1 MTARRNIR
9 IWIGGALAAAG
20 FASAAQAQSWSVPT
34 EWRVG
39 AVGVVTPKYE
49 GSNSYRV
56 IGVPYVAPAGLS
68 DGDGWLQVKG
78 PDDVRIR
85 VLQQSGFELGPVLGW
100 RFGRKEEDGVRLTG
114 LGDVDGGLVLG
125 GYAAYRFGAVAAF
138 ASYNHQV
145 TGDDTGGQLRFGLE
159 ARTRVNPWLTL
170 TGTVGSTWA
179 SSDYMGSYFGVS
191 QTQSI
196 SSGLTQFNASSGI
209 KDGFLGLGAEMA
221 LDSRWTLSVSGRYS
235 RLVGDAADSPI
246 VESENQFTGMV
257 GLSYKFSLTR

>member
-1 MTARRNIR
+1 MTARRHMR
-9 IWIGGALAAAG
+9 VWIGGGLAAMG
-20 FASAAQAQSWSVPT
+20 FASSAHAQSWSVPT

-39 AVGVVTPKYE
+39 AVGVVAPKYE

-56 IGVPYVAPAGLS
+56 IGVPYVAPAGLG

-85 VLQQSGFELGPVLGW
+85 ILQQSGFELGPVLGW
-100 RFGRKEEDGVRLTG
+100 RFGREEEDGVRLAG

-145 TGDDTGGQLRFGLE
+145 TGDDTGGQLRFGFE
-159 ARTRVNPWLTL
+159 ARTKVNPWLTL
-170 TGTVGSTWA
+170 TGTLGSTWA
-179 SSDYMGSYFGVS
+179 SSDYMGSFFGVS
-191 QTQSI
+191 ETQSLR
-196 SSGLTQFNASSGI
+196 SGLTQFNASSGI
-209 KDGFLGLGAEMA
+209 KDAFVGVGTELA
-221 LDSRWTLSVSGRYS
+221 LDDRWTLSVSGRYT

-246 VESENQFTGMV
+246 VENENQLTGMV
-257 GLSYKFSLTR
+257 GLSYRFSLKP